1 MKKSLVITMV
11 LFLLLAGV
19 FTACSNTSTPSSP
32 ASEDPSSAPAAS
44 PESESVNITF
54 LNTKNEIAQQ
64 IMDATAA
71 FTEANPDVTIDVMS
85 TDESPVEYALSLYAA
100 GTPATLCMLD
110 AGDILR
116 FADKAV
122 DLSDQDWVSENMQVT
137 LVDGKTIAFPFAV
150 EGYGLVYNKDVLN
163 NVSGGTF
170 DPSTINT
177 TDALESLFENIQ
189 ASGTAPIAIGS
200 MDWSL
205 GNHFL
210 PLVYAN
216 QPDGDV
222 AAFIDSMKAGTA
234 DLVNNAAFNG
244 VLDTFDVMA
253 KYNIGVDDPMAI
265 TYDVSTADV
274 ATGEAA
280 MTFNGCWTI
289 TPLQQ
294 SNETGEF
301 GFIPVPVSNNPAD
314 KGNNSLA
321 VGATKQVFIDKAGN
335 SDAQIAA
342 AEKFLDWIVYDSAGQ
357 DFLVNKSGIIPAFKN
372 ITLEPASCLAKDL
385 LSYSNS
391 GNTIQFGGNFV
402 PADHWSVLGASMQKY
417 LVGKIDRAELAKEIE
432 DYWTSLQ

>member
-1 MKKSLVITMV
+1 MKKSLVVTMV
-11 LFLLLAGV
+11 LVLLLAGV
-19 FTACSNTSTPSSP
+19 FTACSNTSTPISP
-32 ASEDPSSAPAAS
+32 ASEEPSSASDAS
-44 PESESVNITF
+44 PESEPVNITL
-54 LNTKNEIAQQ
+54 LNTKNEITQQ
-64 IMDATAA
+64 VLDATAA
-71 FTEANPDVTIDVMS
+71 FTAANPDVTIDVMS

-122 DLSDQDWVSENMQVT
+122 DLSGQDWVNENTQVT
-137 LVDGKTIAFPFAV
+137 LVDGKTISFPFAV
-150 EGYGLVYNKDVLN
+150 EGCGLVYNKDVLDS
-163 NVSGGTF
+163 VCGGTF
-170 DPSTINT
+170 DPNTINT
-177 TDALESLFENIQ
+177 KDALEELFEKIQ
-189 ASGTAPIAIGS
+189 TSGTAPIVIGS

-222 AAFIDSMKAGTA
+222 AAFIESMKAGTA

-244 VLDTFDVMA
+244 VLDIFDVMA
-253 KYNIGVDDPMAI
+253 EYNLGVDDPMAV
-265 TYDVSTADV
+265 TYDISMADV

-289 TPLQQ
+289 TPLLE
-294 SNETGEF
+294 SNAEGVF
-301 GFIPVPVSNNPAD
+301 GFIPVPVSNDPAD

-321 VGATKQVFIDKAGN
+321 IGATKQVFIDKEGS

-342 AEKFLDWIVYDSAGQ
+342 AERFLDWIVYDPDGQ

-372 ITLEPASCLAKDL
+372 ITLEPASSLAKAL
-385 LSYSNS
+385 LVYSNG
-391 GNTIQFGGNFV
+391 GNSLQFGGNYV
-402 PADHWSVLGASMQKY
+402 PADHWSVNGASMQKY
-417 LVGKIDRAELAKEIE
+417 LVGKIGRAELAQEIE
-432 DYWTSLQ
+432 EYWANLQ